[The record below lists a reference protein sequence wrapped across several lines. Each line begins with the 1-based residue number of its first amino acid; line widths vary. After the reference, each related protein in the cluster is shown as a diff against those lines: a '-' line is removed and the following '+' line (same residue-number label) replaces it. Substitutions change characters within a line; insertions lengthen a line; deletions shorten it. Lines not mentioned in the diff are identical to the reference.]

1 MNFKNRRM
9 LNDTVRVDLATN
21 AENKL
26 TANENH
32 LQGSDIKH
40 VKNERKK
47 KSLFNNMYFKKT
59 LSTAIF
65 MSGILL

>member
-1 MNFKNRRM
+1 MIFESVFIFMNFKNRRM

-32 LQGSDIKH
+32 LQL
-40 VKNERKK
+40 RQ
-47 KSLFNNMYFKKT
+47 
-59 LSTAIF
+59 
-65 MSGILL
+65 

>member
-1 MNFKNRRM
+1 M
-9 LNDTVRVDLATN
+9 LNHTIRVDLATN

-32 LQGSDIKH
+32 LQDSDIKH
-40 VKNERKK
+40 VKKREK
-47 KSLFNNMYFKKT
+47 KSLFNYMYFKKT

>member
-32 LQGSDIKH
+32 LQDSDIKH
-40 VKNERKK
+40 VKKREKK
-47 KSLFNNMYFKKT
+47 KIPL
-59 LSTAIF
+59 
-65 MSGILL
+65 

>member
-32 LQGSDIKH
+32 LQYSDIKH
-40 VKNERKK
+40 VKKNEKK
-47 KSLFNNMYFKKT
+47 IPFYLHVF
-59 LSTAIF
+59 
-65 MSGILL
+65 